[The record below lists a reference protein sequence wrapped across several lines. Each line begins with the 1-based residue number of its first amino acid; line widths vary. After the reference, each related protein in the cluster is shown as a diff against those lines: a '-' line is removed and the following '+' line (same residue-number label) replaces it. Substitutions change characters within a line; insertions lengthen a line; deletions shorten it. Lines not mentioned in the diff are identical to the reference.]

1 MKHYFYIAL
10 YALLLLASTI
20 PPFDAAD
27 VVHPQWLYLGLF
39 TIIAIGITYSYVDL
53 EGIINPLKSKYV
65 KLFGAFSLICLLSI
79 IFSENK
85 AESLLVF
92 SRVLN
97 IFFLLYISNVLLSKI
112 EKPFI
117 TVTSMVVSLLI
128 YELYLIYDVFFEI
141 QNYTKYDFSYAS
153 LLKGNTGNKNI
164 ASASIMCKIPFVIYL
179 LHSIKNDLIKLLLYV
194 LMIISVYAI
203 IVIGSR
209 ATLLSGSALIIIL
222 LIYYFTEKKSVVN
235 KIKNASLLLSSLVF
249 AIIISNFTIGETS
262 SLENRVD
269 TIANYSE
276 DYSAQSRLRYYSHG
290 LEHLINNPI
299 IGCGI
304 GNWKLKSIF
313 YDKEG
318 MSNYIVP
325 YNLHNDFLEVGT
337 ETGLIGMLIYLSMF
351 VLFFRQTLYEAL
363 IKRNLEYG
371 FVLICLGGSM
381 VIYFIDAN
389 LNFPMQRVI
398 MTVHFVVL
406 FSLIE
411 HFKKNL
417 NPI

>member
-1 MKHYFYIAL
+1 MKHYFFIAL
-10 YALLLLASTI
+10 YALLLLASII

-112 EKPFI
+112 EKPFT
-117 TVTSMVVSLLI
+117 TVTYMVVSLLI

-179 LHSIKNDLIKLLLYV
+179 LHYIKNDLIKLLLYV

-249 AIIISNFTIGETS
+249 AIIISKFTIGETS

-269 TIANYSE
+269 TITNYTE

>member
-1 MKHYFYIAL
+1 MKHYFFIAL
-10 YALLLLASTI
+10 YALLLLASAI

-39 TIIAIGITYSYVDL
+39 TIITIGITYSYVDL
-53 EGIINPLKSKYV
+53 DGIINPLKSKYV

-112 EKPFI
+112 EKPFT
-117 TVTSMVVSLLI
+117 TVTYMVVSLLI

-141 QNYTKYDFSYAS
+141 QTYTKYDFSYAS

-209 ATLLSGSALIIIL
+209 ATFLSGSALIIIL
-222 LIYYFTEKKSVVN
+222 LIYYFIEKKSVVN
-235 KIKNASLLLSSLVF
+235 KIKKASLLLSSLAF
-249 AIIISNFTIGETS
+249 AIIISKFTIGESS

-351 VLFFRQTLYEAL
+351 VLFFKQTLFEAL

>member
-112 EKPFI
+112 EKPFT
-117 TVTSMVVSLLI
+117 TVTYMVVSLLI

>member
-1 MKHYFYIAL
+1 MKHYFFIAL
-10 YALLLLASTI
+10 YALLLLASAI

-39 TIIAIGITYSYVDL
+39 TIITIGITYSYVDL
-53 EGIINPLKSKYV
+53 DGIINPLKSKYV
-65 KLFGAFSLICLLSI
+65 KLFGVFSLICLLSI

-112 EKPFI
+112 EKPFT
-117 TVTSMVVSLLI
+117 TVTYMVVSLLI

-141 QNYTKYDFSYAS
+141 QTYTKYDFSYAS

-235 KIKNASLLLSSLVF
+235 KIKKASLLLSSLAF
-249 AIIISNFTIGETS
+249 AIIISKFTIWESS

-351 VLFFRQTLYEAL
+351 VLFFKQTLFEAL

-406 FSLIE
+406 FSMIE